1 MGNNAINHTALVK
14 EENGKYVYRI
24 ETKSLELMGL
34 KGEVTNV
41 FVYRDHKAKVREEAA
56 KEAVTNGEYNQAFT
70 VTCPNQESQ
79 VWVAVW
85 VSAMDELAGGGPGS
99 GEQDA
104 YLAFAWDQSKALE
117 GEQTPKQVE
126 APATNA
132 IKVMVN
138 GKEVTSDVAPFIEN
152 DRTLVPVRMISEA
165 LGVEV
170 KWDNDRRQVQI
181 QSGDVQATLTI
192 GEAKIVKNGE
202 DIVIDQPAQIK
213 DSRTFVPIRAIAE
226 LLDAKV
232 DWNGEARAVEIT
244 K

>member
-1 MGNNAINHTALVK
+1 M
-14 EENGKYVYRI
+14 
-24 ETKSLELMGL
+24 
-34 KGEVTNV
+34 
-41 FVYRDHKAKVREEAA
+41 
-56 KEAVTNGEYNQAFT
+56 
-70 VTCPNQESQ
+70 
-79 VWVAVW
+79 WVAVW

-104 YLAFAWDQSKALE
+104 YLAFDWDQAKALE
-117 GEQTPKQVE
+117 EEQTPKQE
-126 APATNA
+126 KTLAADA

-170 KWDNDRRQVQI
+170 KWDNERRQVQI

-192 GEAKIVKNGE
+192 GEAKIVKNGK
-202 DIVIDQPAQIK
+202 DIAIDQPAKIK

-226 LLDAKV
+226 LFDAKV

-244 K
+244 Q